1 VKVRLLYLV
10 AGSLTFWLLVAL
22 PARWLGGGDR
32 VVLVTLALALLC
44 LVPAAVTLA
53 LGLGWLR
60 GPPEQRLAVVFGGT
74 AIRMPVVLGTA
85 WALHANVEVFGR
97 QAGFWLWLAL
107 FYLFI
112 LGLEVTL
119 LLTGAPAAG
128 TPTTPT
134 AQDPVVCN
142 GR

>member
-1 VKVRLLYLV
+1 VKLRLLYLV
-10 AGSLTFWLLVAL
+10 AGTLTLWLLVAL

-44 LVPAAVTLA
+44 LVPAAATLI

-60 GPPEQRLAVVFGGT
+60 GPAEQRLAVVFGGT
-74 AIRMPVVLGTA
+74 AIRMPVVLGAA
-85 WALHANVEVFGR
+85 WALHANVELFGR
-97 QAGFWLWLAL
+97 QGGFWLWLAL
-107 FYLFI
+107 FYVLT

-119 LLTGAPAAG
+119 LVTGAPAAD